1 MPALLFRKEKIR
13 TMEQTA
19 AYERLKA
26 VIPIHPADSTKY
38 KDYFHV
44 FHLFANETHKLKSDR
59 QNIKVVEVLIVAM
72 ALCFREKDRLSRKH
86 LLELGIRYIKW
97 EIGDND
103 CQII

>member
-38 KDYFHV
+38 RDYFHV
-44 FHLFANETHKLKSDR
+44 FNETPKLKQID
-59 QNIKVVEVLIVAM
+59 KTL
-72 ALCFREKDRLSRKH
+72 K
-86 LLELGIRYIKW
+86 LLT
-97 EIGDND
+97 
-103 CQII
+103 C